1 MNSDI
6 RWGLPSDGHTFPIY
20 AGPADDMDRVA
31 EYAQERGVNHLRFGG
46 DTWALHTGDGPTISA
61 ETATGEWTATAV
73 DAEKFSKAKSFEVK
87 ADRHTL
93 QIVNESKQNYVLNID
108 GQKAGQFT
116 GEQRGLR
123 NLHVEFEGQGE
134 KLPLDVQIF
143 ISWVARYC
151 LESRVL
157 KTTSAVMW
165 FMIFLIPLA
174 ILVWLGAI

>member
-31 EYAQERGVNHLRFGG
+31 EFAQERGVNHLRFGG
-46 DTWALHTGDGPTISA
+46 DTWALNTENDSSISA
-61 ETATGEWTATAV
+61 QTATGEWTATAL
-73 DAEKFSKAKSFEVK
+73 DAPKFSKAKNLEIK
-87 ADRHTL
+87 ADRHTVR
-93 QIVNESKQNYVLNID
+93 IINESKQNYVLDID
-108 GQKAGQFT
+108 GEKAGQFT

-123 NLHVEFEGQGE
+123 NLHVEFEGPGE

-143 ISWVARYC
+143 ISWVARRC

-157 KTTSAVMW
+157 KTTTAVIW
-165 FMIFLIPLA
+165 FMVFIIPLA
-174 ILVWLGAI
+174 ILVWMGAL